1 MGIILG
7 FGHDLASSNVLLVDD
22 DSFMRRL
29 FEAQVRTLGCEV
41 VTAKNGEEAVKMI
54 PGLRPD
60 LVLMD
65 VVMPGMDGFEA
76 CIWMNRLAEMK
87 GVPVVLLTALGRD
100 AKERSYAAGA
110 MGFLHKPPSVIEL
123 QARLST
129 LLLIRSL
136 EQELGGAAP
145 ADEPLSKDSSFK
157 PLVLMASTNQ
167 SLRLRI
173 TAQLEREGF
182 MPSGFEGLAPLSE
195 ALESDLLPDLLIL
208 EHDPKDGDAVE
219 VSRRIRSAEATA
231 HVPILMLVSDGDL
244 KGELNEAPCGASEF
258 LGKNPDA
265 ADLRQRLKILLRLSV
280 LESARRVNR
289 LKV

>member
-7 FGHDLASSNVLLVDD
+7 TGHDLAASKVLLVDD
-22 DSFMRRL
+22 DSFMRKL

-41 VTAKNGEEAVKMI
+41 VTARNGEEAIKMI
-54 PGLRPD
+54 PEQKPD

-76 CIWMNRLAEMK
+76 CAWMNRLPEMG
-87 GVPVVLLTALGRD
+87 GVPIVLLTALGRD
-100 AKERSYAAGA
+100 AKERSFAAGA
-110 MGFLHKPPSVIEL
+110 AGFLRKPPSIIEL

-129 LLLIRSL
+129 LMLIRSL
-136 EQELGGAAP
+136 ERELGNAAP
-145 ADEPLSKDSSFK
+145 ADEPLSKDSTFK
-157 PLVLMASTNQ
+157 PVVWMASANQ
-167 SLRLRI
+167 SLRSRI

-182 MPSGFEGLAPLSE
+182 NSQAFEGLAALSE

-208 EHDPKDGDAVE
+208 DHDPKDSDAVE
-219 VSRRIRSAEATA
+219 VSRLIRSAEATA
-231 HVPILMLVSDGDL
+231 HVPILMLVADGDL
-244 KGELNEAPCGASEF
+244 KAELNEAPCGASEF

-265 ADLRQRLKILLRLSV
+265 ADIRQRMKLLLRLSV